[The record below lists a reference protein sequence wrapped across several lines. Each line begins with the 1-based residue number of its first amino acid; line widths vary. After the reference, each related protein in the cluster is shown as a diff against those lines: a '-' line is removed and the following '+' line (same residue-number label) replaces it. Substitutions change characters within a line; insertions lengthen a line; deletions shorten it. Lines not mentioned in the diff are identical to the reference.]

1 MRWFILWLLLVSQV
15 QANDFFG
22 IPILGEPKDQMHAMI
37 HQLMEGDYKK
47 ARGYL
52 EQLKKSSP
60 AVVGSLTLGDLTLP
74 CLDFEEEPN
83 PACAACE
90 GRGKVVDAHAL
101 RYLQY
106 KLDGGLEEMQG
117 LKVAWKAAFEA
128 FELRR
133 ACVPD
138 REVFQ
143 GRVVRVESDAFVAQ
157 CDEGRTVCLMGV
169 VTDGYG
175 TGDPLV
181 CYVWPMQGRKHPFE
195 TADGV
200 SMELAVY
207 TLNLWWDY

>member
-1 MRWFILWLLLVSQV
+1 VKIICLSLLLISHA

-60 AVVGSLTLGDLTLP
+60 AVAGSLKLGDLTLP
-74 CLDFEEEPN
+74 CQDDEGEPN
-83 PACAACE
+83 PACPACE

-106 KLDGGLEEMQG
+106 KLDSGLEEMLA
-117 LKVAWKAAFEA
+117 LKAAWKMAFEA
-128 FELRR
+128 FSVRR
-133 ACVPD
+133 AAVPA

-143 GRVVRVESDAFVAQ
+143 GRVVKVEENAFVAR
-157 CDEGRTVCLMGV
+157 DEEGRSVYLMGV

-175 TGDPLV
+175 PGDPLV
-181 CYVWPMQGRKHPFE
+181 CYVWPMSDRMHPFKR
-195 TADGV
+195 ADGTLE
-200 SMELAVY
+200 ELAVY